1 MNETFTKKINIMA
14 ALEKKE
20 LEWTGERY
28 VPQLRGAIAL
38 EHLHRYAFASTFVAG
53 KDVLDI
59 ASGEGYGSKILSK
72 NAKSVRGVDID
83 AESVQHANEKY
94 GSATL
99 SFTEGDACTIPL
111 DNDSVDAVV
120 SFETIE
126 HVEDQETMLKE
137 FKRVLRADGF
147 AVISSPER
155 NAYNEQNA
163 HENPY
168 HKRELDL
175 EEYESLL
182 RRHFRNVRMF
192 GQHHLSGSAIL
203 PDRVQ
208 LGNITSFRFS
218 DLPGSLQPGNGLPPP
233 IYLLAIC
240 SDGELP
246 LTDGSFCQQP
256 VEETDFATAMNSRIA
271 DTDTARNESLSRR
284 INEMQTSLS
293 WRLTAPLRSLRD
305 CFSRIGG

>member
-1 MNETFTKKINIMA
+1 MTKANE
-14 ALEKKE
+14 KE

-59 ASGEGYGSKILSK
+59 ASGEGYGSKILSET
-72 NAKSVRGVDID
+72 AKSVRGVDID
-83 AESVQHANEKY
+83 AESVQHANDKY

-99 SFTEGDACTIPL
+99 SFSEGDACTIPL

-168 HKRELDL
+168 HKKELDF
-175 EEYESLL
+175 EEFENLL
-182 RRHFRNVRMF
+182 KGHFGNVRIL
-192 GQHHLSGSAIL
+192 GQYHLSGSAIL
-203 PDRVQ
+203 ADQFCHQNAV
-208 LGNITSFRFS
+208 TFRFS
-218 DLPGSLQPGNGLPPP
+218 DLPENLRHDIGLPQPL
-233 IYLLAIC
+233 YLLALC
-240 SDGELP
+240 SDNELP
-246 LTDGSFCQQP
+246 TTDGSLCEQS
-256 VEETDFATAMNSRIA
+256 VEETDYAVSMMELAAKGCSPRI
-271 DTDTARNESLSRR
+271 EQLSRDLEDMR
-284 INEMQTSLS
+284 GSLS
-293 WRLTAPLRSLRD
+293 WKLTAPLRCLRD
-305 CFSRIGG
+305 SFSRIFR